1 MTQTRRHPYWT
12 QEEDAILRE
21 HYPQGGQ
28 RAVASLLLSRTP
40 AAIGFRVKVLGIK
53 AGNVK
58 PVFKGRQGAKR
69 QARQITQ
76 KACTQCHTVKPLD
89 GFPLAKKGLG
99 GRAAWC
105 KACNAE
111 WFRANVPRE
120 EANRRVRECRARKRA
135 AQVLET
141 V

>member
-1 MTQTRRHPYWT
+1 MTKLKRWPDWT

-21 HYPQGGQ
+21 HYPQGGK
-28 RAVASLLLSRTP
+28 RAVASLLLGRTLD
-40 AAIGFRVKVLGIK
+40 AIGYRVKVLGIK

-58 PVFKGRQGAKR
+58 PVFRGRQCERR
-69 QARQITQ
+69 QVTE
-76 KACTQCHTVKPLD
+76 KTCTQCHAVKPLD

-120 EANRRVRECRARKRA
+120 EATRRVRECRARKRA

>member
-1 MTQTRRHPYWT
+1 MTQPRRFPYWT

-58 PVFKGRQGAKR
+58 PVFKGRRQSEKR
-69 QARQITQ
+69 QVIE
-76 KACTQCHTVKPLD
+76 KACTQCHAVKPLD

-99 GRAAWC
+99 GRASWC
-105 KACNAE
+105 KPCNAA
-111 WFRANVPRE
+111 WFRANVSRE
-120 EANRRVRECRARKRA
+120 ESARRTRESRAHKRA